1 MMIPKKMFV
10 EVIENI
16 RKEEEKARKFAKA
29 LDIYA
34 DGHFIWDADN
44 LYLKSLMDILER
56 IFHDNYDTISWFIW
70 EDVEKKIWLA
80 DGTEID
86 VSTPEKLYDYLID
99 CMIEDGINVEIVSEK
114 EPVVDS
120 EPIIEV
126 KPVEESRRPRYLIIA
141 DKPLYANELKKVY
154 ESLGSDIQY
163 DADFAWLNCL
173 VVNIDT
179 PCHYTDVN
187 GNDIDIVNG
196 GVYPDYFNH
205 QLTVEPLILGV
216 GDFSERHRIFH
227 GGAYNKDANNE
238 ILELLAHNEYDAII
252 NATNSTNENNLAF
265 EWMLESLNMGNF
277 TTKALAVFYH
287 DPDSFK
293 RELLLL
299 NNFESE
305 WEEIL
310 DILM

>member
-1 MMIPKKMFV
+1 MISKKIFV
-10 EVIENI
+10 ETIENI
-16 RKEEEKARKFAKA
+16 HKEEEKLDKFNQA
-29 LDIYA
+29 LYEIS
-34 DGHFIWDADN
+34 DGYPIFNPNN
-44 LYLKSLMDILER
+44 LYLKSLLDILEY
-56 IFHDNYDTISWFIW
+56 IFHDTAETIQWYLY
-70 EDVEKKIWLA
+70 ENVEKKIWLA

-99 CMIEDGINVEIVSEK
+99 CMIEDGIEVKIVSEK

-120 EPIIEV
+120 EPI
-126 KPVEESRRPRYLIIA
+126 VEAKSAEEDHRPRYLIIA
-141 DKPLYANELKKVY
+141 DKPLYANELKKTY

-179 PCHYTDVN
+179 PCHYTDIN
-187 GNDIDIVNG
+187 GNDIDIING
-196 GVYPDYFNH
+196 GVYPDYFKN

-216 GDFSERHRIFH
+216 GDFSEHHRIFH

-277 TTKALAVFYH
+277 TTKALAMFYH
-287 DPDSFK
+287 EPDSFK

-305 WEEIL
+305 CEEIL

>member
-10 EVIENI
+10 ETIENI
-16 RKEEEKARKFAKA
+16 RKEEEKLDKFNQA
-29 LDIYA
+29 LYEIS
-34 DGHFIWDADN
+34 DGYPIFNPNN
-44 LYLKSLMDILER
+44 LYLKSLLDILEY
-56 IFHDNYDTISWFIW
+56 IFHDTAETIQWYLY
-70 EDVEKKIWLA
+70 ENVEKKIWLA

-86 VSTPEKLYDYLID
+86 VSTPEKLYDYLVD

-120 EPIIEV
+120 EPIIDI
-126 KPVEESRRPRYLIIA
+126 KPVEENRRPRYLIIA
-141 DKPLYANELKKVY
+141 DKPLYANELKKAY

-163 DADFAWLNCL
+163 NADFAWLNCL

-179 PCHYTDVN
+179 PCHFTDAN
-187 GNDIDIVNG
+187 GNDINVVNG

-265 EWMLESLNMGNF
+265 EYLLESLNLGNF
-277 TTKALAVFYH
+277 TTKALAMFYH
-287 DPDSFK
+287 DPDSFN

-305 WEEIL
+305 CEEIL